1 MKNVKRFQIKKLF
14 NYIDVDLPLD
24 KDVNIFLG
32 ENGLGKTTILNC
44 LYNTLSTRFE
54 KLRDINFESIKI
66 IFSDN
71 EEYIIN
77 YNDVIEYSN
86 YILDNHYIRYS
97 NISMDRL
104 FSEKELKELKDIV
117 SRESYSKRDIAE
129 YIYRLSDVL
138 RIPLRIAEKEL
149 LNYINMYG
157 HNKMPKGNIENV
169 QKLREKIENYV
180 QDEIIYFPTYRR
192 IEEDLSKLDI
202 DIEKNNIKTKL
213 IHFGMDDIIAS
224 IDKTLANIRSIAIN
238 SFTEMTGVLLTQY
251 LSEDISSNI
260 KKIEKDKLSI
270 VLDRIGDKIDPK
282 SKELIKDSVNSEKIY
297 NKDNIYLLNLLNNLI
312 KSYEKQLQFDEK
324 IKKFVVVC
332 NKYLVGKSFYYD
344 ESNLKL
350 DLVNN
355 RNNEIINIDNLSSGE
370 KQLISIFSKLLLEN
384 EKKCIILF
392 DEPELSLSIEWQS
405 NLLPDI
411 MDSEKCSKLITVT
424 HSPFIFENK
433 YDLLASDMGRC
444 LKYN

>member
-1 MKNVKRFQIKKLF
+1 MKNIKRFQIKKLF
-14 NYIDVDLPLD
+14 NYIDVDLPLEEN
-24 KDVNIFLG
+24 VNIFLG

-44 LYNTLSTRFE
+44 LYNTLATKFE
-54 KLRDINFESIKI
+54 KLRDINFENISIT
-66 IFSDN
+66 FCDD
-71 EEYIIN
+71 EEYEIS
-77 YNDVIEYSN
+77 YNDVVEYSN
-86 YILDNHYIRYS
+86 YILESHYMRYS
-97 NISMDRL
+97 NISIDRV
-104 FSEKELKELKDIV
+104 FSEKELTELRNIL
-117 SRESYSKRDIAE
+117 SHESYSRRDILE
-129 YIYRLSDVL
+129 YIYRLSDLL
-138 RIPLRIAEKEL
+138 RIPTRIAEKEL

-157 HNKMPKGNIENV
+157 HKMPKGNISNV
-169 QKLREKIENYV
+169 KKLRDKIEKYME
-180 QDEIIYFPTYRR
+180 DEIIYFPTYRR

-224 IDKTLANIRSIAIN
+224 IDKTLTSIRNIAIN
-238 SFTEMTGVLLTQY
+238 SFNEMTGVLLTQY
-251 LSEDISSNI
+251 LSENISRINS
-260 KKIEKDKLSI
+260 IEKDKLSI
-270 VLDRIGDKIDPK
+270 VLDRIGDKIDSS
-282 SKELIKDSVNSEKIY
+282 SKELIKEIVNSDQIY
-297 NKDNIYLLNLLNNLI
+297 NPDNMYLLNLLNNLI
-312 KSYEKQLQFDEK
+312 KSYEKQFQYDEK
-324 IKKFVVVC
+324 IKKFVMVC
-332 NKYLVGKSFYYD
+332 NKYLVGKYFYYD
-344 ESNLKL
+344 ESDLKL
-350 DLVNN
+350 DLINK

-370 KQLISIFSKLLLEN
+370 KQLISIFSKLFLEN

>member
-1 MKNVKRFQIKKLF
+1 MKNVRRFQIKNLF
-14 NYIDVDLPLD
+14 NYIDVDLPLE

-44 LYNTLSTRFE
+44 LYNTLSTKFE

-66 IFSDN
+66 TFSDN
-71 EEYIIN
+71 EEYEMN
-77 YNDVIEYSN
+77 YNDIIEYSN

-97 NISMDRL
+97 NLSMDRL
-104 FSEKELKELKDIV
+104 FSEKELTELRNIV
-117 SRESYSKRDIAE
+117 SHESYSKRDILE
-129 YIYRLSDVL
+129 YIYRLSDLL
-138 RIPLRIAEKEL
+138 RIPPRIAEKEL

-157 HNKMPKGNIENV
+157 HKMPKGDIDNV
-169 QKLREKIENYV
+169 KRLRKKIENYV
-180 QDEIIYFPTYRR
+180 EDEIIYFPTYRR

-202 DIEKNNIKTKL
+202 DIEKNNIKTRL

-224 IDKTLANIRSIAIN
+224 IDKTLTSIRNIAIN
-238 SFTEMTGVLLTQY
+238 SFTEMTGILLTQY
-251 LSEDISSNI
+251 LSENI
-260 KKIEKDKLSI
+260 NKIKNIEKDKLSI
-270 VLDRIGDKIDPK
+270 VLDRIGDKIDSK
-282 SKELIKDSVNSEKIY
+282 SKNMIKDIVNSEEIY
-297 NKDNIYLLNLLNNLI
+297 NSDNIYLLNLLNNLI
-312 KSYEKQLQFDEK
+312 KSYEKQFQYDEK

-332 NKYLVGKSFYYD
+332 NKYLVGKRFYYD

-350 DLVNN
+350 DLINN
-355 RNNEIINIDNLSSGE
+355 RNKEVINIDNLSSGE
-370 KQLISIFSKLLLEN
+370 KQLISIFSKLFLEN
-384 EKKCIILF
+384 EKSSIILF

-424 HSPFIFENK
+424 HSPFIFENR

>member
-1 MKNVKRFQIKKLF
+1 MKNVKRFQIKSLF

-44 LYNTLSTRFE
+44 LYNTLSSKFE
-54 KLRDINFESIKI
+54 KLRNINFQSII
-66 IFSDN
+66 ITFLDN
-71 EEYIIN
+71 EEFVIN
-77 YNDVIEYSN
+77 YNDVIEYCN
-86 YILDNHYIRYS
+86 YMLDNHYIRYS
-97 NISMDRL
+97 ELSFDKF
-104 FSEKELKELKDIV
+104 FSEKELKDIRNIV
-117 SRESYSKRDIAE
+117 SHESYSKRDMIE
-129 YIYRLSDVL
+129 YIYRLSDIL
-138 RIPLRIAEKEL
+138 RIPPRVAEREL
-149 LNYINMYG
+149 INYINRYE
-157 HNKMPKGNIENV
+157 HKMPKGDINNV
-169 QKLREKIENYV
+169 QKLRKKIEDYLE
-180 QDEIIYFPTYRR
+180 DDIIYFPTYRR

-224 IDKTLANIRSIAIN
+224 IDKTLTSIRNIAIN

-251 LSEDISSNI
+251 LSENI
-260 KKIEKDKLSI
+260 TKSKNIEKDKLSI
-270 VLDRIGDKIDPK
+270 VLDRIGDKIDYK
-282 SKELIKDSVNSEKIY
+282 NKEKIKRIVNSEEIY
-297 NKDNIYLLNLLNNLI
+297 NSNNIYLLNLLNNLI
-312 KSYEKQLQFDEK
+312 KSYERQVQYDEK
-324 IKKFVVVC
+324 IKKFVMVC
-332 NKYLVGKSFYYD
+332 NKYLVGKCFYYD
-344 ESNLKL
+344 ESDLKL

-370 KQLISIFSKLLLEN
+370 KQLVSIFSKLFLEN

-411 MDSEKCSKLITVT
+411 MDSEKCTKLITVT

-433 YDLLASDMGRC
+433 YDMLASDMGRC